1 MSDIKNNL
9 IALADAIE
17 ELQNRPVP
25 KPEILDR
32 ALSGDKIMGGKI
44 TKFASVG
51 IKDNATYAEKPVLV
65 IENDKIVAPALEA
78 KEILNPLTVK
88 GSLTV
93 EGEVHAKKLHVDEIS
108 ADIRNER
115 TGPLEFKAENGSI
128 ANKGLVWTGQGNTK
142 QLTMQGNPE
151 RLFSSETIDLARDK
165 EFSIAGQTV
174 LSADSLGVGIKN
186 SSLRTVG
193 TIYKLDI

>member
-78 KEILNPLTVK
+78 KEIYLHQRNLPSDRLTW
-88 GSLTV
+88 
-93 EGEVHAKKLHVDEIS
+93 I
-108 ADIRNER
+108 
-115 TGPLEFKAENGSI
+115 
-128 ANKGLVWTGQGNTK
+128 
-142 QLTMQGNPE
+142 
-151 RLFSSETIDLARDK
+151 
-165 EFSIAGQTV
+165 
-174 LSADSLGVGIKN
+174 
-186 SSLRTVG
+186 
-193 TIYKLDI
+193 